1 MDIELINIGDTILE
15 VSTQGTGEQVVVIE
29 TGLGSL
35 FYDWYSI
42 AKEVSKKARVILYH
56 REGYGNS
63 SIAKDKCTRR
73 RVAENLKLLLSK
85 KGINEPVILVGHS
98 FGGLCVLHFAKL
110 YPEMVK
116 ALILVDSSPV
126 EMYKVENLKRK
137 LQSIQEKYPTV
148 KAIERLKRLGNI
160 NEEELKKEVNPSI
173 LEYNGEFLEEI
184 QENIRKAL
192 ISSKF
197 YRAQSSEL
205 ENMIDSGIEIE
216 KLSIEMLKDM
226 PIKSIVR
233 DEEIE
238 VNKLINV
245 GIPEVEARTLEDL
258 IQELNREKINYSSKS
273 ELILAKGSEHNIHK
287 DYPEIILETI
297 DKVV

>member
-1 MDIELINIGDTILE
+1 MNIELINIGDTILE
-15 VSTQGTGEQVVVIE
+15 VSTQGAGEQVVVIE

-63 SIAKDKCTRR
+63 SIEKEKCTTR

-98 FGGLCVLHFAKL
+98 FGGMCVLHFAKL

-116 ALILVDSSPV
+116 DLILVDSSPV

-148 KAIERLKRLGNI
+148 KAIERLKKLGNI

-173 LEYNGEFLEEI
+173 LEYNGGFLEEI

-205 ENMIDSGIEIE
+205 ENMIDSGREIE

-233 DEEIE
+233 DGEIE
-238 VNKLINV
+238 INKLIKA
-245 GIPEVEARTLEDL
+245 GIPEAEARALEDL
-258 IQELNREKINYSSKS
+258 IQELNREKLNYSSKA
-273 ELILAKGSEHNIHK
+273 ELIFAKGSSHNIYS

-297 DKVV
+297 NKVM